1 MLGDDSSPVQV
12 RVSTS
17 LLLLQLLL
25 QLLVD
30 QPTTGALPCWEHT
43 ACRLAYYR
51 GVGRRF
57 TTLFT
62 TTLFTTLFNTWGALL
77 WRSRRFCWA
86 PAWFYYRGRTADM
99 LFTEGSALLTCFLLQ
114 GAHCSS
120 AADDSVGHRHVH
132 LHPPGLGG
140 LVSAWRFS

>member
-1 MLGDDSSPVQV
+1 MP
-12 RVSTS
+12 TS
-17 LLLLQLLL
+17 LLQ
-25 QLLVD
+25 
-30 QPTTGALPCWEHT
+30 GHRHALYYT
-43 ACRLAYYR
+43 FYYR
-51 GVGRRF
+51 ERERERRGRRHALYYTFYYREREKENQRERGEGVGMRCTTFF

-62 TTLFTTLFNTWGALL
+62 TWGALNG
-77 WRSRRFCWA
+77 RSRRFCWA

-114 GAHCSS
+114 GAHCSG

-132 LHPPGLGG
+132 LHPPGVGG